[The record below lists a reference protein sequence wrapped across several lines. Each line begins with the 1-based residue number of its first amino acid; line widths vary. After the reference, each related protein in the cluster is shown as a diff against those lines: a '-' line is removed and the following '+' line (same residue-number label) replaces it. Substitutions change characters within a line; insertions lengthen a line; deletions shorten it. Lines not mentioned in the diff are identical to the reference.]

1 MPAARASSTGALKA
15 FLSTTARAIPSALA
29 EIAVLVALTI
39 SATIESLDPVHW
51 NSQLSRAQAS
61 WAPYWVGVKNGLVV
75 TWQMNTNFHFGVEG
89 KSPAAVAD
97 AESPLFLS
105 SLLVQAASSAE
116 AASDAL
122 VSPTPPSSRRRV
134 TLLRP
139 RVSTASSTTGS
150 SLDMATLLG
159 TGGARSVGGE
169 PVDRGGVVALAG
181 AQHGRREVGVVGRV
195 GEVLGLQGEAVALAV
210 GAAAGPDHGAV
221 EEVARVE
228 LDAGLIGQDLQ
239 HPTTARVLQPGRQ
252 LQPGAAP
259 VQHPVVVVAAA
270 ELQLL
275 EAVVTDPLT
284 DPGRAGEVHRRPGDR
299 VDGPGG
305 DEGRVDGREVA
316 GPQEQLVVVDVARAL
331 TGQVPVGVVGQVDD
345 RGGVGGRLVAHAQG
359 VAVVEGVGDGGVQGA
374 RVVLLAVGA
383 DPVEPDPHEPAALD
397 HAGLP
402 DPLVEADV
410 AAVQMVG
417 RVVDGQ
423 LVVDPVEGEAALVD
437 AVGVAAGDAAEV
449 GVARAEVAL
458 QGREPEGDVGPPAL
472 AVGHPQRL
480 DGPAVGDQ
488 LHLHTAGVGEGV
500 AVDDG
505 AVRHGAEPLDP
516 DPEMAARAVGVGG
529 AYAQEPDGRGGE
541 QHGGP
546 DPGQPA
552 RGPTSCGG
560 AVHGPSFPPPLRG
573 RPPARW
579 SPPRHCVGPR
589 RAPAARAGRRRTTA
603 PGRGRRRSPPAGR
616 VPRG

>member
-1 MPAARASSTGALKA
+1 MPAARASSPGALKA

-51 NSQLSRAQAS
+51 KSQLSRAQAS

-75 TWQMNTNFHFGVEG
+75 TWQTNTNFHFGVEG

-97 AESPLFLS
+97 AESLLLS

-116 AASDAL
+116 AARDAL
-122 VSPTPPSSRRRV
+122 VSPMPPSSRRRV
-134 TLLRP
+134 TRLRP

-150 SLDMATLLG
+150 TLDITTLPG
-159 TGGARSVGGE
+159 TGSARSVGGE
-169 PVDRGGVVALAG
+169 PVDRSGVVALAG

-195 GEVLGLQGEAVALAV
+195 RVVLGLQSQAVALAV
-210 GAAAGPDHGAV
+210 GAAAGPDQGAV

-228 LDAGLIGQDLQ
+228 LDAGLVGEDLQ
-239 HPTTARVLQPGRQ
+239 YPPAARVLQPGRQ

-259 VQHPVVVVAAA
+259 VEHPVVVVAAA
-270 ELQLL
+270 DLELL
-275 EAVVTDPLT
+275 EAVVTDALA
-284 DPGRAGEVHRRPGDR
+284 DPGRTGEVHRRAGHR

-305 DEGRVDGREVA
+305 DQGGVDRGVAA
-316 GPQEQLVVVDVARAL
+316 GPQAQLVVVDVARAL

-374 RVVLLAVGA
+374 RVVLLAV
-383 DPVEPDPHEPAALD
+383 
-397 HAGLP
+397 
-402 DPLVEADV
+402 
-410 AAVQMVG
+410 
-417 RVVDGQ
+417 
-423 LVVDPVEGEAALVD
+423 EGEAALVD

-449 GVARAEVAL
+449 GVAGVEVAL
-458 QGREPEGDVGPPAL
+458 QGGEPEGDVGQPAL
-472 AVGHPQRL
+472 AVGHAQGL

-488 LHLHTAGVGEGV
+488 LHLHPAGVGEDV

-516 DPEMAARAVGVGG
+516 DLEVTARAVGVGG
-529 AYAQEPDGRGGE
+529 AHPQEPDGRGG
-541 QHGGP
+541 QQDRHP

-579 SPPRHCVGPR
+579 SPTRRCAGPR

-616 VPRG
+616 APRG

>member
-29 EIAVLVALTI
+29 EIAFLVALTI

-51 NSQLSRAQAS
+51 NSQLRRAQAS

-75 TWQMNTNFHFGVEG
+75 TWQTNTNFHFGVEG

-97 AESPLFLS
+97 APSLLLS

-122 VSPTPPSSRRRV
+122 VSPMPPSSRRRV
-134 TLLRP
+134 TRLRP

-150 SLDMATLLG
+150 TLDMATLLG

-195 GEVLGLQGEAVALAV
+195 GEVLGLQGETVALPV

-228 LDAGLIGQDLQ
+228 LDAGLVGEDLQ
-239 HPTTARVLQPGRQ
+239 HPPAARVLQPGRQ

-259 VQHPVVVVAAA
+259 VEHPVVVVAAA
-270 ELQLL
+270 DLELL
-275 EAVVTDPLT
+275 EAVVTDALA
-284 DPGRAGEVHRRPGDR
+284 DPGRTGEVHRRAGHR
-299 VDGPGG
+299 VDGPRGDQGG
-305 DEGRVDGREVA
+305 VDRGVAA

-345 RGGVGGRLVAHAQG
+345 RRGVGGRLVPHAQG
-359 VAVVEGVGDGGVQGA
+359 VAVVEGVGDGGVEGA
-374 RVVLLAVGA
+374 GVVLLAVGA
-383 DPVEPDPHEPAALD
+383 DAVEPHPDEPAAPD
-397 HAGLP
+397 HAGVP
-402 DPLVEADV
+402 HPLVEADV
-410 AAVQMVG
+410 AAVQVVG

-423 LVVDPVEGEAALVD
+423 LVGDAVEGEAALVD

-449 GVARAEVAL
+449 GVAGLEVAL
-458 QGREPEGDVGPPAL
+458 ERVEAEGDVGLVAV

-480 DGPAVGDQ
+480 DGAAVGDQ
-488 LHLHTAGVGEGV
+488 LHLHAAPIGQGV
-500 AVDDG
+500 AVDHG
-505 AVRHGAEPLDP
+505 AVGHRAPALPLDVEVAARAGGVRGAHPEQPDGGDGQQDGHGDADSPSRDP
-516 DPEMAARAVGVGG
+516 DP
-529 AYAQEPDGRGGE
+529 
-541 QHGGP
+541 
-546 DPGQPA
+546 
-552 RGPTSCGG
+552 CGG
-560 AVHGPSFPPPLRG
+560 GLHGPSFPLP
-573 RPPARW
+573 
-579 SPPRHCVGPR
+579 
-589 RAPAARAGRRRTTA
+589 
-603 PGRGRRRSPPAGR
+603 
-616 VPRG
+616 

>member
-75 TWQMNTNFHFGVEG
+75 TWQTNTNFHFGVEG

-97 AESPLFLS
+97 AESPLLS

-122 VSPTPPSSRRRV
+122 VSPMPPSSRRRV
-134 TLLRP
+134 TRLRS
-139 RVSTASSTTGS
+139 RVSTACSTTGS
-150 SLDMATLLG
+150 TLDMATLLG

-169 PVDRGGVVALAG
+169 PVDAGGVVALAG
-181 AQHGRREVGVVGRV
+181 AQHGRREVWVVGRV
-195 GEVLGLQGEAVALAV
+195 REVLGLQGQAVALAV
-210 GAAAGPDHGAV
+210 GAAAGPDQGPV
-221 EEVARVE
+221 EEVAGVE
-228 LDAGLIGQDLQ
+228 LDAGLVGEDLQ
-239 HPTTARVLQPGRQ
+239 HPPAARVLQPGRQ

-259 VQHPVVVVAAA
+259 VEHPVVVVAAA
-270 ELQLL
+270 DLELL
-275 EAVVTDPLT
+275 EAVVADALA
-284 DPGRAGEVHRRPGDR
+284 DPGRAGEVHRRAGHR
-299 VDGPGG
+299 VDRPGG
-305 DEGRVDGREVA
+305 DQGGVDRGVVA

-383 DPVEPDPHEPAALD
+383 DPVEPDPDEPAAPH

-410 AAVQMVG
+410 AAVQVVG

-423 LVVDPVEGEAALVD
+423 LVGDAVEGEAALVD

-449 GVARAEVAL
+449 GVAGVEVAL
-458 QGREPEGDVGPPAL
+458 QGGEPEGDVGQPAL
-472 AVGHPQRL
+472 AVGHAQGL

-488 LHLHTAGVGEGV
+488 LHL
-500 AVDDG
+500 
-505 AVRHGAEPLDP
+505 
-516 DPEMAARAVGVGG
+516 
-529 AYAQEPDGRGGE
+529 
-541 QHGGP
+541 
-546 DPGQPA
+546 
-552 RGPTSCGG
+552 
-560 AVHGPSFPPPLRG
+560 
-573 RPPARW
+573 
-579 SPPRHCVGPR
+579 
-589 RAPAARAGRRRTTA
+589 
-603 PGRGRRRSPPAGR
+603 
-616 VPRG
+616 